1 MPRFYI
7 DTMSDKQ
14 NSATPAQTSRLY
26 DWGAALLAFVV
37 WGGWAFYVNQP
48 AGLTVGL
55 TSGVAQGT
63 VSMLM
68 TFVMIKA
75 VTLFFRRLPN
85 RLLQLTLPT
94 ILTVGTAAGFL
105 ILVHSQVGTPN
116 IFWTIFPSLS
126 MAVPFCAYT
135 SYKLIP
141 QK

>member
-1 MPRFYI
+1 MTDSRQV
-7 DTMSDKQ
+7 TGEAK
-14 NSATPAQTSRLY
+14 TSRLY
-26 DWGAALLAFVV
+26 NWGAALLAFVV

-48 AGLTVGL
+48 AGLAVGL
-55 TSGVAQGT
+55 TSGLAQGT

-75 VTLFFRRLPN
+75 VTFIFRRLRR

-94 ILTVGTAAGFL
+94 ILTVGAAAGIL
-105 ILVHSQVGTPN
+105 IVVHSQVGTPN

-141 QK
+141 QEQHTSH

>member
-1 MPRFYI
+1 MTDRRQV
-7 DTMSDKQ
+7 TVQAK
-14 NSATPAQTSRLY
+14 TSRCY

-48 AGLTVGL
+48 AGPAVGL
-55 TSGVAQGT
+55 ASGVAQGT
-63 VSMLM
+63 VSTFM

-75 VTLFFRRLPN
+75 VTFIFRRLRS

-94 ILTVGTAAGFL
+94 TLTVGAAAGFL

-135 SYKLIP
+135 SYRLMP
-141 QK
+141 

>member
-1 MPRFYI
+1 MTDNREV
-7 DTMSDKQ
+7 TTEVK
-14 NSATPAQTSRLY
+14 TSRLY
-26 DWGAALLAFVV
+26 NWVAALLAFGV
-37 WGGWAFYVNQP
+37 WGGWAFYVNLP

-63 VSMLM
+63 VSMVM

-75 VTLFFRRLPN
+75 VTLIFRHLPN

-94 ILTVGTAAGFL
+94 ILTVGAAAGFL
-105 ILVHSQVGTPN
+105 IWVHSQVSTPN

-126 MAVPFCAYT
+126 MAVPFCVYT

-141 QK
+141 QEQHTTH

>member
-1 MPRFYI
+1 MTDRRPV
-7 DTMSDKQ
+7 T
-14 NSATPAQTSRLY
+14 AQAKTSRLY

-48 AGLTVGL
+48 AGLAVGL
-55 TSGVAQGT
+55 TSGAAQGT

-68 TFVMIKA
+68 TLVMIRA
-75 VTLFFRRLPN
+75 VTLIFRHLSN

-94 ILTVGTAAGFL
+94 ILTVGAAAGFL
-105 ILVHSQVGTPN
+105 MLVHSQVGTPN

-135 SYKLIP
+135 SYQL
-141 QK
+141 QSSVD